1 MPSSANAPTMDLDLK
16 DITKFFEHA
25 GSRLLAI
32 RTELE
37 KTKLTTSPESR
48 RNIGEYLNWE
58 LEAWTLPWLT
68 FCAGLSIN
76 PPLSRHLRHMV
87 YDSLMSL
94 PVSPC
99 GPWTKGRLVREYCHA
114 WWTCLSTL
122 KPDEKFFST
131 YPDSNQ
137 VRDVLTAHFEQLSE
151 GTALITLA
159 TSVEPMTTPIAQQVA
174 TIRAE
179 AREEGQYLLKMLEDK
194 VVEAKMV
201 AATMLRMDT
210 ALGDDVLQAIRAT
223 DKLVKYLKREATE

>member
-1 MPSSANAPTMDLDLK
+1 MPSSANAPMMDLDLK

-25 GSRLLAI
+25 GSCLLAI
-32 RTELE
+32 HTELE

-48 RNIGEYLNWE
+48 QNIGQYLIWE

-99 GPWTKGRLVREYCHA
+99 GPWTKGRLVCEYCHA

-137 VRDVLTAHFEQLSE
+137 VRDVLTVHFEQLSE
-151 GTALITLA
+151 GTALIMPA
-159 TSVEPMTTPIAQQVA
+159 TSVEPMTMLITQQVA
-174 TIRAE
+174 TICTE

-194 VVEAKMV
+194 VVKAKMV
-201 AATMLRMDT
+201 AATMLRMDM
-210 ALGDDVLQAIRAT
+210 ALGDDVLQAITVT
-223 DKLVKYLKREATE
+223 DKLVKYLKWEATE